1 MHPAARLGLF
11 GVGLLVA
18 FGGAF
23 GISAAVVPDDAR
35 KDVGAQKD
43 EGKTMTDHTPMGSGS
58 DRVPVHG
65 LSLSADGYVLS
76 PVTAPTT
83 VGQTGELT
91 FEILT
96 DDGEPLT
103 AFAESHEKD
112 LHLITVRSDGSRF
125 RHVHPVLDAASGTW
139 SMPWEWDAAGT
150 YRMYADFA
158 PDVADAPAKVVLTRT
173 VDVAGDVTPVPV
185 TGPKAG
191 DEVDGFDVALDGDL
205 VAGASSE
212 LTVTVTRDGEPATA
226 LQPYLGAFGHL
237 VALRHG
243 DLAYLHVHAEGDEPE
258 AGDTSGPS
266 ISFMAEPPTTGLYLL
281 YLDFQV
287 DGKVHTA
294 EFVVDAR
301 ASEGTTHD

>member
-1 MHPAARLGLF
+1 MNAATRLGLF
-11 GVGLLVA
+11 ATGAVLAFAAAYGL
-18 FGGAF
+18 
-23 GISAAVVPDDAR
+23 SAVVAPDDVA
-35 KDVGAQKD
+35 AQID
-43 EGKTMTDHTPMGSGS
+43 EETAMKGHTATGITSPGSA
-58 DRVPVHG
+58 VLG
-65 LSLSADGYVLS
+65 LSLSADGFVLG
-76 PVTAPTT
+76 PVTAPPT
-83 VGQTGELT
+83 VGRAGELR
-91 FEILT
+91 FQILT
-96 DDGEPLT
+96 STGEPLT
-103 AFAESHEKD
+103 AFTESHEKD

-150 YRMYADFA
+150 YRLYADFG

-173 VDVAGDVTPVPV
+173 VDVAGDVTAVPA
-185 TGPKAG
+185 TQPTAA
-191 DEVDGFDVALDGDL
+191 DEVDGFDDALDGDL

-212 LTVTVTRDGEPATA
+212 LTVTVTRDGEPVTA

-294 EFVVDAR
+294 EFVVDAH

>member
-1 MHPAARLGLF
+1 MNAATRLGLF
-11 GVGLLVA
+11 AVGVVLA
-18 FGGAF
+18 FAGAY
-23 GISAAVVPDDAR
+23 GISALVAPDDVAAAVD
-35 KDVGAQKD
+35 DVATQVD
-43 EGKTMTDHTPMGSGS
+43 EEPAMKGHTSTASTSAGSP
-58 DRVPVHG
+58 VPG
-65 LSLSADGYVLS
+65 LSLSADGFVLG
-76 PVTAPTT
+76 PVTAPTA
-83 VGQTGELT
+83 VGRAGELRFQILTNTGE
-91 FEILT
+91 
-96 DDGEPLT
+96 PVT

-112 LHLITVRSDGSRF
+112 LHLITVRSDGEQF
-125 RHVHPVLDAASGTW
+125 RHVHPVLDAGSGTW

-150 YRMYADFA
+150 YRIYADFA

-185 TGPKAG
+185 TQTKAAA
-191 DEVDGFDVALDGDL
+191 EVDGFEVALDGDL
-205 VAGASSE
+205 VVGASSE
-212 LTVTVTRDGEPATA
+212 LTVTVTRDGEPVSA

-266 ISFMAEPPTTGLYLL
+266 VSFMAEPPTTGLYLL

-294 EFVVDAR
+294 EFVVDAK
-301 ASEGTTHD
+301 GTTHD

>member
-112 LHLITVRSDGSRF
+112 LHLITVRSDGGNF
-125 RHVHPVLDAASGTW
+125 RHVHPTLDRATGTW
-139 SMPWEWDAAGT
+139 SMPWEWDEAGT
-150 YRMYADFA
+150 YRVYVDFA
-158 PDVADAPAKVVLTRT
+158 PDSVGGPDKVTLTRT
-173 VDVAGDVTPVPV
+173 VDVGGDLRPEPAAE
-185 TGPKAG
+185 PKAG
-191 DEVDGFDVALDGDL
+191 DAVDGFDVTIDGDL
-205 VAGASSE
+205 VAGESSE
-212 LTVTVTRDGEPATA
+212 LTVTVRRNGESVTA

-237 VALRHG
+237 VALRQG
-243 DLAYLHVHAEGDEPE
+243 DLAYLHVHAEGDDPE
-258 AGDTSGPS
+258 AGATSGPQ
-266 ISFMAEPPTTGLYLL
+266 ISFMAEPPTAGLYLL

-287 DGKVHTA
+287 DGQVHSASLVLEATEGDA
-294 EFVVDAR
+294 E
-301 ASEGTTHD
+301 